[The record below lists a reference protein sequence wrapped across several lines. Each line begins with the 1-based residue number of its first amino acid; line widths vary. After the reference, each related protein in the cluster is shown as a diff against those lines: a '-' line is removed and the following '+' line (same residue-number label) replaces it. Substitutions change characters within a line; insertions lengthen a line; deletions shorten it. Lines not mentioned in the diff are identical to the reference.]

1 MEEVWKDVVGFEEA
15 YQVSNFG
22 RVRSKDRIVVTER
35 YKHRHERGKV
45 LKLRKDKDGY
55 FTFNAKWCGSN
66 RHLKVHRE
74 VARCFVANTQN
85 YPCIDHINGVRCD
98 NRVEN
103 LRWCTNKQNANFEL
117 AKVNR
122 RNAVLNSYKGNDA
135 LRKLRAETFRKTKM
149 KRVEVFDNGRSLGVF
164 ESQISAAEHLGVSQS
179 LISVCM
185 RRGTK
190 SKNGLT
196 VVKV

>member
-15 YQVSNFG
+15 YQVSNLG

-35 YKHRHERGKV
+35 YKNRHERGKV

-55 FTFNAKWCGSN
+55 CTFNAKWCGFN
-66 RHLKVHRE
+66 KLLKVHRE
-74 VARCFVANTQN
+74 VARCFIANPKN

-135 LRKLRAETFRKTKM
+135 LRKLRAETFGKSGCIK
-149 KRVEVFDNGRSLGVF
+149 VEIFKDGNSLGILN
-164 ESQISAAEHLGVSQS
+164 SQTEAANFLGIRQSIVSLMVRS
-179 LISVCM
+179 GRINKDGILIK
-185 RRGTK
+185 R
-190 SKNGLT
+190 L
-196 VVKV
+196 